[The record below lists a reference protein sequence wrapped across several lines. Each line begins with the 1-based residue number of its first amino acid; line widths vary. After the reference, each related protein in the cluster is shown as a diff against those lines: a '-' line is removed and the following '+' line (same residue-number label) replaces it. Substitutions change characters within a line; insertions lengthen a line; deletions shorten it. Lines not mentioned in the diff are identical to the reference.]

1 MCLLYFSR
9 PISNT
14 RVRYRV
20 RKTEYHDCRLLGFA
34 CKFLAKSIFS
44 MLAARIARDPGPN
57 YFSPTILEW
66 LLRHALC
73 ACSTWIL
80 LQGETRAMIMTNK
93 LLPVALIAALIGG
106 SVGAL
111 VMHRSQP
118 ASAETATATQ
128 TNTAPAAT
136 EQQANN
142 ELVPSEFNT
151 AGEQTAYKTGF
162 ADGFAAA
169 SETAVNTSSARRSPS
184 RVVYRNSGS
193 RASSSRVYYDYQ
205 PRKRS
210 FWDKHRDKLTVAI
223 GTGAGAAIGG
233 LVGGKKGAAIGALS
247 GAGGSA
253 LWTYK
258 LRKRNRNY

>member
-1 MCLLYFSR
+1 
-9 PISNT
+9 
-14 RVRYRV
+14 
-20 RKTEYHDCRLLGFA
+20 
-34 CKFLAKSIFS
+34 
-44 MLAARIARDPGPN
+44 
-57 YFSPTILEW
+57 
-66 LLRHALC
+66 
-73 ACSTWIL
+73 
-80 LQGETRAMIMTNK
+80 MIMTNK

-111 VMHRSQP
+111 VMHKTQP
-118 ASAETATATQ
+118 ATAETTTAAQ
-128 TNTAPAAT
+128 NTTANPVND
-136 EQQANN
+136 QAN
-142 ELVPSEFNT
+142 SEMIAAGFNT

-162 ADGFAAA
+162 ADGFSAAMQ
-169 SETAVNTSSARRSPS
+169 SEQKTSATTVTRRAPS
-184 RVVYRNSGS
+184 RVVYRNSGTS
-193 RASSSRVYYDYQ
+193 RSSRVYYDYQ

-258 LRKRNRNY
+258 LRNRDRQY

>member
-1 MCLLYFSR
+1 
-9 PISNT
+9 
-14 RVRYRV
+14 
-20 RKTEYHDCRLLGFA
+20 
-34 CKFLAKSIFS
+34 
-44 MLAARIARDPGPN
+44 
-57 YFSPTILEW
+57 
-66 LLRHALC
+66 
-73 ACSTWIL
+73 
-80 LQGETRAMIMTNK
+80 MIITNK

-111 VMHRSQP
+111 VMHKTQP
-118 ASAETATATQ
+118 ATAETTTTAQPNAAQTVATD
-128 TNTAPAAT
+128 
-136 EQQANN
+136 QAN
-142 ELVPSEFNT
+142 SEMMAAGFNT

-169 SETAVNTSSARRSPS
+169 MQSEQKTAATTVTRRAPT

-193 RASSSRVYYDYQ
+193 RSSRVYYDYQ

-223 GTGAGAAIGG
+223 GTGAGAAVGG
-233 LVGGKKGAAIGALS
+233 LIGGKKGAAIGALS

-258 LRKRNRNY
+258 LRNRDRNY

>member
-1 MCLLYFSR
+1 M
-9 PISNT
+9 
-14 RVRYRV
+14 
-20 RKTEYHDCRLLGFA
+20 
-34 CKFLAKSIFS
+34 IF
-44 MLAARIARDPGPN
+44 
-57 YFSPTILEW
+57 
-66 LLRHALC
+66 
-73 ACSTWIL
+73 
-80 LQGETRAMIMTNK
+80 TNK

-111 VMHRSQP
+111 VMHKSQP
-118 ASAETATATQ
+118 AAAETTTAAQ
-128 TNTAPAAT
+128 TTTPAAT
-136 EQQANN
+136 AEPVSNS
-142 ELVPSEFNT
+142 EMVPAEFNT

-169 SETAVNTSSARRSPS
+169 NDTEQGTVTTTKRAPA

-193 RASSSRVYYDYQ
+193 RSSRVYYNYE

-210 FWDKHRDKLTVAI
+210 FWDKHRDKLTVAM

-233 LVGGKKGAAIGALS
+233 LVGGKKGGAIGALS

-258 LRKRNRNY
+258 LRNRNRNN